1 MHMMRRNAPLALGA
15 ALAALGAAVTTL
27 YASQPWRTCP
37 SDDTA
42 AGCGMLPGDAA
53 VMSVAVLMALVG
65 VIVLLAGVRRRWG
78 RGGR

>member
-15 ALAALGAAVTTL
+15 ALAALGTAVAAL
-27 YASQPWRTCP
+27 YAFQPWRTCP

-65 VIVLLAGVRRRWG
+65 VIVLLAGARRRWG